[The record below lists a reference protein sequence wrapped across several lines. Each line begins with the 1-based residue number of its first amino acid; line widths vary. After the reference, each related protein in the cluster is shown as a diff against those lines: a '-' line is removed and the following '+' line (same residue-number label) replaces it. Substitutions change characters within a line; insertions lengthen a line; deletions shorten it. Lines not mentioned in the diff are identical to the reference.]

1 MDLHCRPLGVMLGMH
16 GTARQ
21 NIAMILV
28 GSRTYFGAWAAES
41 GQRNCR
47 MVFLT
52 LMNRRMD
59 HTRRRMSSGGPR
71 VPARFRS
78 MTPTTMK
85 NF

>member
-1 MDLHCRPLGVMLGMH
+1 MDLHCRPLGLMLGMH
-16 GTARQ
+16 GTAKQ
-21 NIAMILV
+21 NIDMIPV

-41 GQRNCR
+41 GQRDR
-47 MVFLT
+47 RTVFLT

-78 MTPTTMK
+78 MTPTTML